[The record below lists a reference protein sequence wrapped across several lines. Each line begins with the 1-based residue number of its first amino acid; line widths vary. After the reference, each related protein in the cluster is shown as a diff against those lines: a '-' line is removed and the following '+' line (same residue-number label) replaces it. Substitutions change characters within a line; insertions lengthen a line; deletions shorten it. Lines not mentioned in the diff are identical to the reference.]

1 MDDIILYS
9 GWICTIISTII
20 AIKQFS
26 LKEKYKKVVNE
37 NNNFKAKTGDNS
49 TIYQGKDFKVDN

>member
-1 MDDIILYS
+1 MDDLILYS

-26 LKEKYKKVVNE
+26 LKEKYKKVIKTK
-37 NNNFKAKTGDNS
+37 NFKAKAGDNS
-49 TIYQGKDFKVDN
+49 SIYQGKDIKVDN